1 MCRFEQNI
9 SNDVKKTTK
18 FYVKSKL
25 LSIYIYIEKFIYRK
39 YKSDKSHV
47 STYHILN
54 VRKPCKITNA
64 KVQIECLH
72 FCSIYLSNIESPT
85 CPPV

>member
-1 MCRFEQNI
+1 MCKFEQNI
-9 SNDVKKTTK
+9 SHDVKKQQNLCKIKTVIYLYILK
-18 FYVKSKL
+18 
-25 LSIYIYIEKFIYRK
+25 IYIPKIPK
-39 YKSDKSHV
+39 KSHV

-54 VRKPCKITNA
+54 IRKPCKITNA

-72 FCSIYLSNIESPT
+72 FCSIYLSNIGSPT